1 MQTISAYLLI
11 LLSVSFSALAQVSLK
26 YGMSLPAMQQAL
38 AGGDWWAIT
47 QAIASEMSII
57 AGFILYGLSAVIWLF
72 VLARFDLSVAY
83 PFVAIGFV
91 ITMAIGCIVF
101 GEAFTLQKA
110 VGTAVVGIGVYLV
123 ATS

>member
-38 AGGDWWAIT
+38 AAGHWWPIA
-47 QAIASEMSII
+47 QAIASDISII
-57 AGFILYGLSAVIWLF
+57 AGFILYGLSAVLWLF

-91 ITMAIGCIVF
+91 ITMAVGCIVF

>member
-1 MQTISAYLLI
+1 MQTISAYLLM

-26 YGMSLPAMQQAL
+26 YGMSLPSMQQAL
-38 AGGDWWAIT
+38 AGGNWWAIT
-47 QAIASEMSII
+47 QAIASDMSII

-72 VLARFDLSVAY
+72 VLARLDLSVAY

-91 ITMAIGCIVF
+91 ITMAVGCILF